1 MNKCQINLILIKI
14 VSILEIITSNPP
26 TQPRNNNENKNFAEN
41 IVKMSLSK
49 SDVDGTF
56 QFSKISIDNAK
67 TYRHKVVDQAKSIEI
82 ESRNRSSKLEV
93 DGEESNSEE
102 LQSNGVI
109 LSILLLSGTI
119 SILVY
124 LTVSRLNFLSHCS
137 DFPQD
142 LTDKADDEEDEKA
155 DEDEFVYISSLT
167 SV

>member
-1 MNKCQINLILIKI
+1 M
-14 VSILEIITSNPP
+14 
-26 TQPRNNNENKNFAEN
+26 QPRNDNKNKNSTEN

-82 ESRNRSSKLEV
+82 ESRNRSSKVEV

-137 DFPQD
+137 YFPQD

-155 DEDEFVYISSLT
+155 DEDEFVYISSLS

>member
-14 VSILEIITSNPP
+14 LSILEIITSNPP
-26 TQPRNNNENKNFAEN
+26 TQPRNDNENKNSAEN

-137 DFPQD
+137 YFPQD